1 MKANH
6 ALAAALLTAGIAIAF
21 AGAAGA
27 QEMNMRDGMGMRGS
41 MGAQGDANS
50 RMPARSEMPCG
61 DMGRAG
67 MRSGMTGPG
76 MTGSAMMGARMMG
89 SGMMQSGHGGMDAL
103 FGTRVERMLNLTADD
118 VRGYLTF
125 RLEQLKSKRLKVG
138 DTKVE
143 DGAVTADIVTVDNSL
158 VQRLKVDRHTGAI
171 EYQD

>member
-6 ALAAALLTAGIAIAF
+6 ALAAALLTAGIAISF
-21 AGAAGA
+21 AGVADA
-27 QEMNMRDGMGMRGS
+27 QEMNMREGMGMRAPMS
-41 MGAQGDANS
+41 TQSDANS
-50 RMPARSEMPCG
+50 RTTARSEMPCG
-61 DMGRAG
+61 EMGRAG
-67 MRSGMTGPG
+67 MRSGMMGSG

-89 SGMMQSGHGGMDAL
+89 SGMMQSGRGGMDAL

-118 VRGYLTF
+118 VRSYLTF
-125 RLEQLKSKRLKVG
+125 RLEQLKNKRLKVG

-143 DGAVTADIVTVDNSL
+143 DGAVTADVVTVDNSL